1 MLYVLEEIFKS
12 KKNENSASFNLR
24 IQRAL
29 SWLKKAA
36 LTQEDHDL
44 QFLSLW
50 VSFNAIHLEESCT
63 ETDLDQCKSFIDR
76 IYVQDQSQKMSHV
89 VWNDISQQMQSILN
103 SPYIFQGYWDYKNQK
118 ITQLAWKADFDR
130 AQQGIVKALK
140 FKDAQQIIF
149 LLFERMLTLNNQ
161 LLAGGSGY
169 NSSIN
174 RQLLKD
180 SCHILLVLLPIFLE
194 LMIENAPH
202 LDSRKPHYP
211 IMQMS

>member
-36 LTQEDHDL
+36 LTHEDYDL

-50 VSFNAIHLEESCT
+50 VSFNALHLEESCT
-63 ETDLDQCKSFIDR
+63 YTDLDQCKSFIDR
-76 IYVQDQSQKMSHV
+76 IYMQDQSQKMSHV
-89 VWNDISQQMQSILN
+89 VWNDISQPIQSILN

-130 AQQGIVKALK
+130 AQQCVVKALK
-140 FKDAQQIIF
+140 LKDAQQIIF

-202 LDSRKPHYP
+202 LDSRKPYYP